1 MTKAAHSTFSYFIK
15 KFCQESIEI
24 YFASPA
30 PERETTLNIC
40 NLMMVFIVFMIGLQ
54 NLYCDSTS

>member
-40 NLMMVFIVFMIGLQ
+40 NLMMVYMTGLQ